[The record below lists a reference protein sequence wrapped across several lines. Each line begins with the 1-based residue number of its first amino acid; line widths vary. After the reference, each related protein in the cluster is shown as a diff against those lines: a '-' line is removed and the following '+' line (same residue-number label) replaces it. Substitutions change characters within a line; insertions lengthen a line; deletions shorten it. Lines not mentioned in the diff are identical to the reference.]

1 MGSLRDPKKTT
12 PRCSLN
18 LNLFSEIQNGR
29 SLKTHGIQWYSMLEF
44 GSKTAKMFTK
54 FRGWH
59 GRVSL
64 IPAAKQLIFFPM
76 GATTLWGSFPPD
88 QQSIQQN
95 MPWRFMIFNCL
106 YQDVDHGVVFG
117 ISICIKCHEYE
128 KRVLV
133 TLYQYLVGTLCK
145 NVASCKGSVPRF
157 RSLLSGDLD
166 LLID

>member
-1 MGSLRDPKKTT
+1 MVEVWKLMVFNGIQCLNLDPRLQ
-12 PRCSLN
+12 RCSQNSVAGMAGFPSSLPPN
-18 LNLFSEIQNGR
+18 SWYFSPWEPPLCEGRFHQN
-29 SLKTHGIQWYSMLEF
+29 
-44 GSKTAKMFTK
+44 
-54 FRGWH
+54 
-59 GRVSL
+59 
-64 IPAAKQLIFFPM
+64 
-76 GATTLWGSFPPD
+76 

-157 RSLLSGDLD
+157 CSLLSGDLD